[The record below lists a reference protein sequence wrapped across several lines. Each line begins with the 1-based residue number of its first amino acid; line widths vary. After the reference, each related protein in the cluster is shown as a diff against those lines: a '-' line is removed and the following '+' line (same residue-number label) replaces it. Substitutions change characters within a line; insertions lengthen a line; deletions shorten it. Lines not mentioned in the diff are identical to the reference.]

1 MLITK
6 RVLPRRTFI
15 RGMGATLALPLLDA
29 MVPAMSAQS
38 KVSPAARRFAAIY
51 CGNGANM
58 HDWTPATDG
67 VGFAFSPI
75 LKPLEA
81 FRDRTLVFSGLDNF
95 PATDQG
101 DSGGQHPRAAP
112 AFMSCV
118 HPKQTEGADVQ
129 AGTTFD
135 QLIAQQI
142 GRDSKLSSL
151 EVALDRND
159 VVGACDHGYACAY
172 MNSMSWKTPT
182 MPLPAETNPRFVFE
196 RLFGSGDTAEARLA
210 RSQEDRSILDGVT
223 QEIALLRRTLGQRDA
238 VKLSEY
244 LDAIR
249 EVEQRIAKSESP
261 SRDLALPERPV
272 GVPETFKEHAELM
285 FDLQVLAFQADITR
299 VTSFMMARENVNRSY
314 AEIGLPEAHHSM
326 SHHGNNPE
334 KMAVFSKLNT
344 YHVETLAYFLGKL
357 QAIPDGDGT
366 LLDHSIVLYGSG
378 MSDGN
383 THNNFSVP
391 VLVVGGRD
399 QQMKG
404 NRHLVYPKGTPLANL
419 SLNLM
424 DKFGVEVEKFGDST
438 GALDLLS
445 GV

>member
-1 MLITK
+1 MVIKKLT
-6 RVLPRRTFI
+6 LPRRTFI

-29 MVPAMSAQS
+29 MVPAMSALS
-38 KVSPAARRFAAIY
+38 KAAPRFAAIY

-58 HDWTPATDG
+58 DDWTPATAG
-67 VGFAFSPI
+67 VGFEFSPI

-81 FRDRTLVFSGLDNF
+81 FRDRTLVFTGLDNF

-129 AGTTFD
+129 AGTTID

-142 GRDSKLSSL
+142 CRDSKLSSL
-151 EVALDRND
+151 EVAVDRND

-182 MPLPAETNPRFVFE
+182 MPLPSETNPRFVFE
-196 RLFGSGDTAEARLA
+196 RLFGSGDTAEARVA
-210 RSQEDRSILDGVT
+210 RSQEDRSLLDGVT
-223 QEIALLRRTLGQRDA
+223 QEISQLRRKLGPRDG

-249 EVEQRIAKSESP
+249 DVERRIAKSESHNTDFAVP
-261 SRDLALPERPV
+261 ARPA
-272 GVPETFKEHAELM
+272 GVPETFKEYAELM

-299 VTSFMMARENVNRSY
+299 VSSFLMARENVDRSY

-326 SHHGNNPE
+326 SHHANNPE

-344 YHVETLAYFLGKL
+344 YHVETLAYFLKKL
-357 QAIPDGDGT
+357 QAIPDGDGS

-383 THNNFSVP
+383 THNNYNVP
-391 VLVVGGRD
+391 VVVVGGRD

-404 NRHLVYPKGTPLANL
+404 NRHLKYPKGTPLANL
-419 SLNLM
+419 SLSLM
-424 DKFGVEVEKFGDST
+424 DKFGVNLDRFGDST
-438 GALDLLS
+438 GELDLLS

>member
-1 MLITK
+1 MVIK
-6 RVLPRRTFI
+6 KIALPRRTFI

-38 KVSPAARRFAAIY
+38 KTSKAAPRFAAIY

-58 HDWTPATDG
+58 NDWTPPTEG

-81 FRDRTLVFSGLDNF
+81 FRDRTVVFTGLDNF

-118 HPKQTEGADVQ
+118 HPKQTEGADAQ
-129 AGTTFD
+129 AGTTID

-142 GRDSKLSSL
+142 CRDSKLSSL
-151 EVALDRND
+151 EVAVDRND

-182 MPLPAETNPRFVFE
+182 TPLPPETNPRFVFE
-196 RLFGSGDTAEARLA
+196 RLFGSGDTAEERVA

-223 QEIALLRRTLGQRDA
+223 QEIALLRRSLGQRDT

-249 EVEQRIAKSESP
+249 EVEQRIAKHESANT
-261 SRDLALPERPV
+261 DFAVPERPV
-272 GVPETFKEHAELM
+272 GVPETFKEYAELM

-299 VTSFMMARENVNRSY
+299 VTSFMMARENINRSY
-314 AEIGLPEAHHSM
+314 NEIGLPEAHHAM
-326 SHHGNNPE
+326 SHHGNDPE

-344 YHVETLAYFLGKL
+344 YHVETLAYFLKKL

-366 LLDHSIVLYGSG
+366 LLDHAIVLYGSG

-383 THNNFSVP
+383 VHNNFNVP
-391 VLVVGGRD
+391 VVVVGGRD
-399 QQMKG
+399 QHLKG

-419 SLNLM
+419 SLSLM
-424 DKFGVEVEKFGDST
+424 DKFAVNVERFGDST
-438 GALDLLS
+438 GKLDLLS

>member
-1 MLITK
+1 MVITHMA
-6 RVLPRRTFI
+6 LPRRTFI
-15 RGMGATLALPLLDA
+15 RGIGATLALPLLDA
-29 MVPAMSAQS
+29 MVPAMSALP
-38 KVSPAARRFAAIY
+38 KAAPRFAAIY

-58 HDWTPATDG
+58 NDWTPQTEGA
-67 VGFAFSPI
+67 GFSFSPI
-75 LKPLEA
+75 LKPLEI
-81 FRDRTLVFSGLDNF
+81 FRERTLVFTGLDNF

-129 AGTTFD
+129 AGTTID

-151 EVALDRND
+151 EVAVDRND

-182 MPLPAETNPRFVFE
+182 TPLPSETSPRVIFE
-196 RLFGSGDTAEARLA
+196 RLFGSGDTAEARVA
-210 RSQEDRSILDGVT
+210 RSQEDRSILDGVA
-223 QEIALLRRTLGQRDA
+223 QEIAQLRRKLGRRDG
-238 VKLSEY
+238 VKLGEY

-249 EVEQRIAKSESP
+249 EVERRIARNESANSDFAVP
-261 SRDLALPERPV
+261 ARPA
-272 GVPETFKEHAELM
+272 GVPETFKEYAELI

-299 VTSFMMARENVNRSY
+299 VSSFLMARENVNRSY
-314 AEIGLPEAHHSM
+314 AEIGLPEAHHAM

-344 YHVETLAYFLGKL
+344 YHVETLAYFLKKL

-383 THNNFSVP
+383 THNNFNVP
-391 VLVVGGRD
+391 VVVVGGRD

-404 NRHLVYPKGTPLANL
+404 NRHLKYPKGTPLANL
-419 SLNLM
+419 SLTLIE
-424 DKFGVEVEKFGDST
+424 KFGVDVERFGDST
-438 GALDLLS
+438 GELDLLS

>member
-1 MLITK
+1 
-6 RVLPRRTFI
+6 
-15 RGMGATLALPLLDA
+15 MGATLALPLLDA

-38 KVSPAARRFAAIY
+38 KAAPRFAAVY

-58 HDWTPATDG
+58 LEWTPATEG
-67 VGFAFSPI
+67 VGFPFSPI

-81 FRDRTLVFSGLDNF
+81 FRDRTIVFTGLDNF

-129 AGTTFD
+129 AGTTID

-142 GRDSKLSSL
+142 CRDTKLSSL
-151 EVALDRND
+151 EVAVDRSD

-196 RLFGSGDTAEARLA
+196 RLFGSGDTAEARVA

-223 QEIALLRRTLGQRDA
+223 REISDLRRKLGRRDS
-238 VKLSEY
+238 VKLGEY
-244 LDAIR
+244 LDGIR
-249 EVEQRIAKSESP
+249 EVEQRIARNES
-261 SRDLALPERPV
+261 SNRDVAVPARPA
-272 GVPETFKEHAELM
+272 GVPETFREYAELM

-299 VTSFMMARENVNRSY
+299 VCSFMMARENVNRSY
-314 AEIGLPEAHHSM
+314 TEIGLPEAHHSM
-326 SHHGNNPE
+326 SHHSNNPE

-344 YHVETLAYFLGKL
+344 YHVDTLAYFLKKL
-357 QAIPDGDGT
+357 QATADGDGT
-366 LLDHSIVLYGSG
+366 LLDHAIVLYGSG

-383 THNNFSVP
+383 THNNFNVP
-391 VLVVGGRD
+391 VVVVGGRD
-399 QQMKG
+399 QQMRG
-404 NRHLVYPKGTPLANL
+404 NRHLIYSKGTPLANL
-419 SLNLM
+419 SLTLI
-424 DKFGVEVEKFGDST
+424 DKFGVNVERFGDST
-438 GALDLLS
+438 GRLDFLS

>member
-6 RVLPRRTFI
+6 RALPRRTFI
-15 RGMGATLALPLLDA
+15 RGMGATLALPFLDA
-29 MVPAMSAQS
+29 MAPALSALS
-38 KVSPAARRFAAIY
+38 KAAPRFAAIY

-58 HDWTPATDG
+58 NDWTPATEG
-67 VGFAFSPI
+67 AGFAFSPI

-81 FRDRTLVFSGLDNF
+81 FRDRTLVFTGLDNF

-129 AGTTFD
+129 AGTTID
-135 QLIAQQI
+135 QLIAAQI
-142 GRDSKLSSL
+142 SRDVKLSSL
-151 EVALDRND
+151 EVAVDRND

-196 RLFGSGDTAEARLA
+196 RLFGSGDTAEERAV

-223 QEIALLRRTLGQRDA
+223 EEISRLRRTLGVRDG

-249 EVEQRIAKSESP
+249 EVEQRIVKGESGN
-261 SRDLALPERPV
+261 RELAVPERPV
-272 GVPETFKEHAELM
+272 GVPQSFREHAELM
-285 FDLQVLAFQADITR
+285 FDLQLLAFQADITR
-299 VTSFMMARENVNRSY
+299 VSSFLMARENVNRSY
-314 AEIGLPEAHHSM
+314 TEIGLPEAHHSM
-326 SHHGNNPE
+326 SHHANNPE

-344 YHVETLAYFLGKL
+344 YHVETLAYFLKKL
-357 QAIPDGDGT
+357 QATPDGDGT
-366 LLDHSIVLYGSG
+366 LLDHSVVLYGSG

-383 THNNFSVP
+383 THNNFNVP
-391 VLVVGGRD
+391 VVVVGGRD
-399 QQMKG
+399 QQIKG
-404 NRHLVYPKGTPLANL
+404 NRHLRYPKGTPLANL
-419 SLNLM
+419 SMSLM
-424 DKFGVEVEKFGDST
+424 DKFGVNVERFGDST
-438 GALDLLS
+438 GELDLLS